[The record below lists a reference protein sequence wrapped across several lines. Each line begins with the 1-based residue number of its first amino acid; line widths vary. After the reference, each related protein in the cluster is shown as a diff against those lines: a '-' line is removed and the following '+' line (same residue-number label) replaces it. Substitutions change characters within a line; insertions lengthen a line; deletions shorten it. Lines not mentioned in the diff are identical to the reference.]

1 MAKELPLRLKRKSV
15 TMIVD
20 KNKFAENHL
29 GLVHSCCKRFI
40 GKGIEYDELFSA
52 GCLGLTKAINNFDD
66 SLNFQFSTYAF
77 PVIMGE
83 IKRLFR
89 DSGTVKVSRSL
100 KELAQ
105 KICRLNNQN
114 KLKNGCEL
122 TVSQLAKEL
131 DVSQEK
137 IVDAL
142 NSVRSPLSLTADY
155 DDEGNPQLDVPVEDI
170 QYEISERLSLYQ
182 AVNTLDEKDR
192 SIIHLRYY
200 GNKTQTQ
207 TAKILNMTQVQISR
221 REKKI
226 LEQIR
231 QKMSG

>member
-1 MAKELPLRLKRKSV
+1 
-15 TMIVD
+15 MIGD
-20 KNKFAENHL
+20 KNKFAESHL
-29 GLVHSCCKRFI
+29 GLVHSCCKRFV

-52 GCLGLTKAINNFDD
+52 GCLGLTKAINKFDE
-66 SLNFQFSTYAF
+66 SLSYQFSTYAF

-89 DSGTVKVSRSL
+89 DSGAVKVSRSL

-105 KICRLNNQN
+105 KICKLNNQN

-122 TVSQLAKEL
+122 TVSQLATAL

-142 NSVRSPLSLTADY
+142 NSVRSPLSLTSDY
-155 DDEGNPQLDVPVEDI
+155 DDEGNPQLDVPIEDI
-170 QYEISERLSLYQ
+170 QYEISERLSLHQ
-182 AVNTLDEKDR
+182 AVDTLDEKDR
-192 SIIHLRYY
+192 SIINLRYY
-200 GNKTQTQ
+200 SNKTQTQ